1 MFTMRRLVL
10 PTVALLA
17 GKASLSA
24 AMSEPGAPKATPG
37 ITEMHEKLMESVE
50 YSQAVSTMSEI
61 MAQAES
67 EARDFVEQKAAEL
80 GEDGAFDA
88 ALMEAFVA
96 FDSDDDGKLI
106 GQEAAVLLEVSGRSL
121 PAELQKELE
130 DKDFECT
137 FEEFVQIYARTTRN
151 EDVQDEDEDSEF

>member
-1 MFTMRRLVL
+1 
-10 PTVALLA
+10 PAVALLA
-17 GKASLSA
+17 KASLSA
-24 AMSEPGAPKATPG
+24 AMSEPAGAAPG
-37 ITEMHEKLMESVE
+37 MKEMHEKLMESVE

-121 PAELQKELE
+121 PADLQKELE

-137 FEEFVQIYARTTRN
+137 FEEFVEIYARTTRN